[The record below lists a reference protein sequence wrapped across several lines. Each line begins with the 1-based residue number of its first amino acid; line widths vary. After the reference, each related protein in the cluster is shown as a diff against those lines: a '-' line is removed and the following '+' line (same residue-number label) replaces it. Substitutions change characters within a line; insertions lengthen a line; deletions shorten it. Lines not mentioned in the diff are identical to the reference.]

1 MMGIPRGESPET
13 CTAGA
18 GTLIL
23 EFGLL
28 SRLTGNPVYMV
39 QLLVIFILYIDL
51 LFLHNSFPSCLYF
64 SSQNAARG
72 AVLELWRR
80 RSTLS
85 LVGNVIN
92 VATGYLLPYLTF
104 VYFFI

>member
-39 QLLVIFILYIDL
+39 QLLVIFILYRFAL
-51 LFLHNSFPSCLYF
+51 
-64 SSQNAARG
+64 SSQF
-72 AVLELWRR
+72 LPFLLIFF
-80 RSTLS
+80 LS
-85 LVGNVIN
+85 ECG
-92 VATGYLLPYLTF
+92 
-104 VYFFI
+104 